1 MHAVKPYRVSRAR
14 LRCQAITVLI
24 SLQLCLLI
32 SLEGGLHFEAI
43 YNHVA
48 TFATNGDISS
58 VGGRK
63 RGGDEEGSRGA
74 KHIWQCFFAHSA
86 ALKANEEL

>member
-1 MHAVKPYRVSRAR
+1 MSRAR

-32 SLEGGLHFEAI
+32 SLEGGLHSGAI
-43 YNHVA
+43 YNNVA

-58 VGGRK
+58 VGGEEETRS
-63 RGGDEEGSRGA
+63 GGSEEGSRGE
-74 KHIWQCFFAHSA
+74 KHI
-86 ALKANEEL
+86 